1 MTTMRKIGVAF
12 AVLVALFVAFNIYY
26 FMPRATKA
34 RITGSDVKRVDKEKP
49 TPGETKTRDVRYV
62 YATDFESG
70 KAIVFRNEDNAWYF
84 KFDSGDVTAE
94 AAKLANN
101 DVDEVALIRY
111 YGVRI
116 PILHAYPNVISIKEV
131 DPDYV
136 YVPWLSMAMLVVLLV
151 LFLWGGVKVRRLF
164 RGAKDKMS
172 HRPPAS

>member
-1 MTTMRKIGVAF
+1 MTRKIGVAF

-62 YATDFESG
+62 YATHFESG
-70 KAIVFRNEDNAWYF
+70 KAMVFRNEDNAWYF
-84 KFDSGDVTAE
+84 KFDSGDVAAE

-116 PILHAYPNVISIKEV
+116 PIFHAYANVISIKEV
-131 DPDYV
+131 EPDYV
-136 YVPWLSMAMLVVLLV
+136 YVPWVSMVMLVVLLI

-172 HRPPAS
+172 RRPPAS